1 MLAVRSH
8 TLQVAVREVAVLF
21 CLLFVIFIGADVH
34 VRAYKDRTISG
45 QVFIEQIV
53 EEPVGFILVQI
64 QMVPPILFLGCQLR
78 LIVRKGQGVGRHVN
92 LRDDVHPIGHAHTL
106 QVGELLL
113 GIRAILGCQTGKA
126 FALQTEGRISTVP
139 IVAEELGKAIIIQV
153 NLELVHLVER
163 QHLDVLLQIV
173 QGEKFTG
180 HVQHEAPV
188 GIERIIPRCPLG
200 QTTLLSVQDLQ
211 QGARAPEHALSRR
224 SQDVRPALDGKN
236 VALRAQFIV
245 RIRQRQIDAVLLRLA
260 GLHRIGP
267 THQVAQVVRQNPGG
281 GHQGSL
287 VRRVHD
293 NDALRRHRQFST
305 LPLPLLQGRDHPGAG
320 LLCMDS
326 QQGHQQGAESNQSF

>member
-34 VRAYKDRTISG
+34 VRPHEDGIVAG
-45 QVFIEQIV
+45 QVFVKQLI
-53 EEPVGFILVQI
+53 EEPVGLLLVQV
-64 QMVPPILFLGCQLR
+64 QVVPAILFLGCQLR

-188 GIERIIPRCPLG
+188 GIARPVAGRPLG
-200 QTTLLSVQDLQ
+200 QASLLPVENLQ
-211 QGARAPEHALSRR
+211 QGARTPEHALNRR
-224 SQDVRPALDGKN
+224 GQDVRPTLDGED
-236 VALRAQFIV
+236 VALRAQLLV
-245 RIRQRQIDAVLLRLA
+245 RICQRQIDTVLLRLA